1 MIKQYIA
8 GLLPERNALLL
19 QLEMAAK
26 EEKIP
31 ILQAE
36 SVQFLRLLLKIINP
50 LSILEI
56 GTAIGYS
63 TLHMAEAAANARIIT
78 LEIDPERARR
88 ARLHF
93 SQAKVADRVE
103 VIEGDALETIPRL
116 KQSFDFVFLDAAKGK
131 YADFFDLVFP
141 LLAPGGVLLAD
152 NVLFR
157 GMVALDD
164 DEIDKK
170 YKNMVRKLKKFN
182 RLLVTHPQLDT
193 SFVPVG
199 DGLAISRKRGESIC
213 HPSRNCSFPSVRS
226 KNFTG

>member
-8 GLLPERNALLL
+8 GLLPERNALIK
-19 QLEMAAK
+19 QLEMTARD
-26 EEKIP
+26 EKIP
-31 ILQAE
+31 VLQSE
-36 SVQFLRLLLKIINP
+36 SVQFLRLLLQIINP
-50 LSILEI
+50 QNILEI

-63 TLHMAEAAANARIIT
+63 ALHMAEAAANARIIT

-116 KQSFDFVFLDAAKGK
+116 KQNFDFVFLDAAKGK
-131 YADFFDLVFP
+131 YAEFFALVFP
-141 LLAPGGVLLAD
+141 LLAPGGVLLTD

-164 DEIDKK
+164 DDIDKK
-170 YKNMVRKLKKFN
+170 YRNMVQKLKKFN
-182 RLLVTHPQLDT
+182 KLLATHPDLDT
-193 SFVPVG
+193 AFVPVG
-199 DGLAISRKRGESIC
+199 DGLAVSRKRGE
-213 HPSRNCSFPSVRS
+213 
-226 KNFTG
+226 